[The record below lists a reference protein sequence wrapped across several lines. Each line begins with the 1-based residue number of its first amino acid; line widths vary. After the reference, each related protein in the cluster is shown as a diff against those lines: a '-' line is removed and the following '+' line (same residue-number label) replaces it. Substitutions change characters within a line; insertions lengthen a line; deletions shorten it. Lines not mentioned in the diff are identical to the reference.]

1 MDCIVLAMKISSNL
15 VHGQENATSLKLDF
29 ISSGI
34 EFLYVT
40 PKQSSSGSTSKCNAQ
55 QSMIL
60 T

>member
-1 MDCIVLAMKISSNL
+1 MDCIVLAIKISSNL

-40 PKQSSSGSTSKCNAQ
+40 PTQSSTGSTSKCNAQ